1 MRHSI
6 LNFTKWLFGILG
18 ISITGSCLNS
28 QGPII
33 CEYGTPHCEY
43 GVKGKVIDA
52 DSKQAVKGVCVTLHE
67 SVYNQDTE
75 EVTPHKLPIDSTV
88 VNTNGEFELRSDGF
102 PQDIMFVRVKDLDPQ
117 NDGKYIEK
125 NVQVALKQTEDAP
138 GTWNQGIYS
147 ADIIIE
153 LTRSESE

>member
-43 GVKGKVIDA
+43 EVKGKVIKDCSACTFPHEA
-52 DSKQAVKGVCVTLHE
+52 DNYDLIMKLLSGV
-67 SVYNQDTE
+67 
-75 EVTPHKLPIDSTV
+75 
-88 VNTNGEFELRSDGF
+88 
-102 PQDIMFVRVKDLDPQ
+102 
-117 NDGKYIEK
+117 EK
-125 NVQVALKQTEDAP
+125 
-138 GTWNQGIYS
+138 
-147 ADIIIE
+147 
-153 LTRSESE
+153 